1 MISSC
6 YRSKIGTTFV
16 LQKRVAQ
23 KDDVIPISSPRSKF
37 AVTLVAS
44 HLEHAFIDLI
54 ANSIL
59 RATIP
64 SLVVKIAFR
73 ILSST
78 MSKFPCQSFH

>member
-23 KDDVIPISSPRSKF
+23 KDDITPISSPRSKF

-44 HLEHAFIDLI
+44 HPEHAFIDLI

>member
-44 HLEHAFIDLI
+44 HREHAFIDLI

>member
-1 MISSC
+1 MTSSC
-6 YRSKIGTTFV
+6 YRSKIGTNFV
-16 LQKRVAQ
+16 LQKRDAQ
-23 KDDVIPISSPRSKF
+23 KDDVIPISSLRSKV

-44 HLEHAFIDLI
+44 HPEHGFIDLI
-54 ANSIL
+54 VNSIL

-64 SLVVKIAFR
+64 SLVDKIAFW

>member
-1 MISSC
+1 MTSSC

-44 HLEHAFIDLI
+44 HPEQAFFDLI

-73 ILSST
+73 ILSLT